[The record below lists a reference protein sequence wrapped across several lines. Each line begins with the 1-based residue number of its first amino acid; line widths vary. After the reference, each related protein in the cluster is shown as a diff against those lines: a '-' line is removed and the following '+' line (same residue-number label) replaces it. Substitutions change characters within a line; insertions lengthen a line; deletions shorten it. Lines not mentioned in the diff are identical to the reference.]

1 MMPNSRFLAGNAE
14 EWQTFFA
21 LLWCL
26 SARQN
31 YSGQPGGGKIME
43 AEEIAD
49 AILRKNLAGSVL
61 KTRNIGPP
69 KVFEKNFERNV
80 EADLREMEC
89 DL

>member
-1 MMPNSRFLAGNAE
+1 
-14 EWQTFFA
+14 
-21 LLWCL
+21 
-26 SARQN
+26 
-31 YSGQPGGGKIME
+31 ME